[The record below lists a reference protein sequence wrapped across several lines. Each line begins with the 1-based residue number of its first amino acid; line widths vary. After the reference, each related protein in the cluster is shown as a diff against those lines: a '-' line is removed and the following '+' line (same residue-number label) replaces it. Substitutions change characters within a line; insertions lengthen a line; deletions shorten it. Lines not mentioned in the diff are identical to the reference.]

1 MMRQLFVFYL
11 LGILLL
17 GVELVYD
24 QTYTGPKKL
33 TVSSLGVSMGIPHH
47 WSAVAREG
55 EGMTLFQNKTE
66 DTILMHAKTLNT
78 RKAIEYLNNAHYLKN
93 GVKIFPRERVVKLSS
108 HIYRR
113 AYAADGD
120 TAHSLVLIYTI
131 LGPQERGVV
140 MQAQYDTMHE
150 SAIMVTTMHI
160 AQTLSFTP
168 LKQLKSALD
177 DLELRLK
184 GAHVVYAKREG
195 AYDEERELWLCSNRR
210 YMLNAQQTV
219 SEGMSRVE
227 QKTYGRWS
235 VDGSF
240 LLLHG
245 DDGLD
250 RKIEVKIRES
260 VLLFDGQRSYELA
273 NHQCK

>member
-1 MMRQLFVFYL
+1 MRHLLNLYLFGAL
-11 LGILLL
+11 LF

-33 TVSSLGVSMGIPHH
+33 TVSSLGVSMGLPHQ

-55 EGMTLFQNKTE
+55 EGMTLFQNKTK
-66 DTILMHAKTLNT
+66 DTIVMRAKTFNT
-78 RKAIEYLNNAHYLKN
+78 LKAINYLNSVHYLKN
-93 GVKIFPRERVVKLSS
+93 GVKVFPQERVVKLSS

-113 AYAADGD
+113 AYTAEGD
-120 TAHSLVLIYTI
+120 LERPSVLIYVV

-140 MQAQYDTMHE
+140 MKAQYDTMHD
-150 SAIMVTTMHI
+150 SAMKVTTMHI

-219 SEGMSRVE
+219 AEGMSRVE
-227 QKTYGRWS
+227 NRTYGQWS

-250 RKIEVKIRES
+250 RKIEVKIQDS

>member
-1 MMRQLFVFYL
+1 MIRQLLSLYL
-11 LGILLL
+11 FGALLF

-33 TVSSLGVSMGIPHH
+33 TVSSLGVSMGLPHH

-66 DTILMHAKTLNT
+66 DTISMRAKSLNPV
-78 RKAIEYLNNAHYLKN
+78 KAVTYLNRVHYLKS
-93 GVKIFPRERVVKLSS
+93 GVKIFPRERVVKLGP

-113 AYAADGD
+113 AYAAEGD
-120 TAHSLVLIYTI
+120 SQRLSVLVYAV

-140 MQAQYDTMHE
+140 MQAQYDTMHD
-150 SAIMVTTMHI
+150 SAIKVTTMHI

-168 LKQLKSALD
+168 LTQLKSALD

-184 GAHVVYAKREG
+184 GTHVVYAKREG
-195 AYDEERELWLCSNRR
+195 AYDEERELWLCSNRQ

-219 SEGMSRVE
+219 AEGMSRVKE
-227 QKTYGRWS
+227 KTFGKWS

-245 DDGLD
+245 DDGLE
-250 RKIEVKIRES
+250 RRIEVEIRDS
-260 VLLFDGQRSYELA
+260 VLFFDGQRCYELA
-273 NHQCK
+273 NHQCR